1 MNYVER
7 CLYDYLENVVKLYML
22 QMDLSC
28 LMSVQGQSYNLH
40 SGNGVSNPVFEITSR
55 LMTLERKIYQ
65 IEKRVKPVRQLKSE
79 LIGTDERIQHMMSIL
94 RLRYFRHMQ
103 HDEVIVQALQ
113 LVLNLFPIV
122 FRDLNRT
129 GRILHQED
137 RLPLEERNGGFYEDV
152 IMRHIRVLKVNQ
164 SPSSTD

>member
-7 CLYDYLENVVKLYML
+7 CLYDYLENVVKLYMF

-103 HDEVIVQALQ
+103 HDEVIKAMS
-113 LVLNLFPIV
+113 IS
-122 FRDLNRT
+122 RATYWR
-129 GRILHQED
+129 
-137 RLPLEERNGGFYEDV
+137 
-152 IMRHIRVLKVNQ
+152 RHSELLRKARKCLDEIK
-164 SPSSTD
+164 